1 MTPND
6 RQQANGKDS
15 ATRVTT
21 HHTITDLDAAKALI
35 AAGNKLLEVHFEAR
49 EGDRRAL
56 APVPA
61 EWVIER
67 HDH

>member
-1 MTPND
+1 MTHDPQHPD
-6 RQQANGKDS
+6 GKDRG
-15 ATRVTT
+15 RVTT
-21 HHTITDLDAAKALI
+21 QHTITDLDAAKALI
-35 AAGNKLLEVHFEAR
+35 AAGNKLLEVRFEVR

-56 APVPA
+56 APVPS